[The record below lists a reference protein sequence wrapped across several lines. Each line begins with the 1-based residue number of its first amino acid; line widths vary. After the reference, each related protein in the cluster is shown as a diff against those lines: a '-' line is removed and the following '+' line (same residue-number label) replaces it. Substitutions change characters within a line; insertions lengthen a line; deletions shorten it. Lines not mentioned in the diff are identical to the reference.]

1 MIKKINH
8 IAIAVPDLEG
18 TAKIYEELLGLS
30 LDGVEEVEGM
40 DTKVGFFP
48 VGDTTIELVQPTKDE
63 TGLAKFLATRGPGI
77 HHICL
82 EVDDIEADLKAYKE
96 KGIKLI
102 DETPRKGA
110 HGMKVGF
117 IHPKATGGVLIELCE
132 LAPPKDQQEKPGQ
145 PGASE
150 E

>member
-1 MIKKINH
+1 MIKKIDH
-8 IAIAVPDLEG
+8 IAIAVPDLEE
-18 TAKIYEELLGLS
+18 TATLYEELLGRS

-48 VGDTTIELVQPTKDE
+48 VGESHIELVQPTKEE
-63 TGLAKFLATRGPGI
+63 TGLAKFLAARGPGI

-110 HGMKVGF
+110 HGTKIGF

-132 LAPPKDQQEKPGQ
+132 LPHPTGTHKEG
-145 PGASE
+145 
-150 E
+150 

>member
-1 MIKKINH
+1 MIKKIDH
-8 IAIAVPDLEG
+8 IAVAVSNLEE
-18 TAKIYEELLGLS
+18 TAILYEELLGRS

-40 DTKVGFFP
+40 DTKVGFLP
-48 VGDTTIELVQPTKDE
+48 VGETTIELVQPTKEE
-63 TGLAKFLATRGPGI
+63 TGLAKFLAARGPGI

-82 EVDDIEADLKAYKE
+82 EVDDIEVDLKAYKE

-110 HGMKVGF
+110 HGTKVGF

-132 LAPPKDQQEKPGQ
+132 LPHPT
-145 PGASE
+145 GAHKE

>member
-1 MIKKINH
+1 MIKKIDH
-8 IAIAVPDLEG
+8 IAIAVPDLEE
-18 TAKIYEELLGLS
+18 TATLYEELLGRS

-48 VGDTTIELVQPTKDE
+48 VGESHIELVQPTKEE
-63 TGLAKFLATRGPGI
+63 TGLAKFLAARGPGI

-82 EVDDIEADLKAYKE
+82 EVDDIEADLKAYKA

-110 HGMKVGF
+110 HGTKVGF

-132 LAPPKDQQEKPGQ
+132 LPHPTGTHKEG
-145 PGASE
+145 
-150 E
+150 

>member
-8 IAIAVPDLEG
+8 IAVAVPHLEE
-18 TAKIYEELLGLS
+18 TAALYEKFLGLS
-30 LDGVEEVEGM
+30 LEGVEEVEGM

-48 VGDTTIELVQPTKDE
+48 LGETTIELVQPTTQE
-63 TGLAKFLATRGPGI
+63 TGLAKFLAARGPGI

-82 EVDDIEADLKAYKE
+82 EVDDIEADLKAFKD

-110 HGMKVGF
+110 HGMRVGF
-117 IHPKATGGVLIELCE
+117 IHPKASGGVLIELCE
-132 LAPPKDQQEKPGQ
+132 LPHPTGTHKEGHDE
-145 PGASE
+145 GA
-150 E
+150 

>member
-8 IAIAVPDLEG
+8 IAVAVPHLEE
-18 TAKIYEELLGLS
+18 AAAFYEEFLGIS

-48 VGDTTIELVQPTKDE
+48 IGETKIELVQPTKDE
-63 TGLAKFLATRGPGI
+63 TGLAKFLDARGPGI

-82 EVDDIEADLKAYKE
+82 EVDDIEAALRTLKE

-102 DETPRKGA
+102 DETPRTGA

-117 IHPKATGGVLIELCE
+117 IHPKASGGVLIELCE
-132 LAPPKDQQEKPGQ
+132 LPKG
-145 PGASE
+145 
-150 E
+150 

>member
-8 IAIAVPDLEG
+8 IAVAVPDLEE
-18 TAKIYEELLGLS
+18 TAKVYEEFLGRS

-48 VGDTTIELVQPTKDE
+48 IGESNIELVQPTKEE
-63 TGLAKFLATRGPGI
+63 TGLAKFLASRGPGI

-82 EVDDIEADLKAYKE
+82 EVDDIEAELKAYKE

-110 HGMKVGF
+110 HGMKVAF

-132 LAPPKDQQEKPGQ
+132 QPKG
-145 PGASE
+145 
-150 E
+150 

>member
-1 MIKKINH
+1 MIKRIDH
-8 IAIAVPDLEG
+8 IAVAVPHLEE
-18 TAKIYEELLGLS
+18 AAALYEEFLGLS
-30 LDGVEEVEGM
+30 PDGVEEVEGM

-48 VGDTTIELVQPTKDE
+48 VGESNIELVQPTKEE

-82 EVDDIEADLKAYKE
+82 EVDDIEAELKAYKE

-110 HGMKVGF
+110 HGTKVGF

-132 LAPPKDQQEKPGQ
+132 LPHPATAHKG
-145 PGASE
+145 GTS
-150 E
+150 